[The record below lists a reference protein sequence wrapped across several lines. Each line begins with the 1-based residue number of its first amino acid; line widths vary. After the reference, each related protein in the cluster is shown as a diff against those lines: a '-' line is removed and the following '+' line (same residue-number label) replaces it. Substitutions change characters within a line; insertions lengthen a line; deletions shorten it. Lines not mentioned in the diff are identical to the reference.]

1 MKERLDAVIRGRV
14 QGVGFRWFV
23 TREAQHLGLTGW
35 VANEADG
42 SVLVVAEGERAD
54 LDRLGEQLSVG
65 PPGARV
71 DDVSLRW
78 APATGIAGGFTVRSR
93 GHTGD

>member
-1 MKERLDAVIRGRV
+1 MKERLDAVVRGRV

-23 TREAQHLGLTGW
+23 TREAQHLALAGW

-42 SVLVVAEGERAD
+42 SVHVVAEGDRAD
-54 LDRLGEQLSVG
+54 LDRLGEQLSIG

-78 APATGIAGGFTVRSR
+78 AAATGIAGGFTVRR
-93 GHTGD
+93 GEHTGD